1 MKFYIS
7 PNVADLLLAPS
18 ARGDIEGAILA
29 GVLNVLI
36 IGLGFI
42 AYKHIKQNIKLKL
55 LLSKARKSHYST
67 RKARV

>member
-7 PNVADLLLAPS
+7 PNVADLLLAPG

-55 LLSKARKSHYST
+55 QLSKASKSHYST
-67 RKARV
+67 RKV